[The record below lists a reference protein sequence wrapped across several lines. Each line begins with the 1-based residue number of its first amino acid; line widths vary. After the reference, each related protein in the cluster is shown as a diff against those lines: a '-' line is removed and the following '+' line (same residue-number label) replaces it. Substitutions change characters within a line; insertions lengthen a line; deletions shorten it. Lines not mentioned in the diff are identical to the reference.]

1 VKRDERRE
9 KGIETRGK
17 IEEKKKKGGIREIEQ
32 RRENR

>member
-17 IEEKKKKGGIREIEQ
+17 IEEKKKKMRDK
-32 RRENR
+32 RNRTDERK

>member
-17 IEEKKKKGGIREIEQ
+17 IEEKKKK
-32 RRENR
+32 RRDKRNRTDERK